1 RAGRSISTPNMRF
14 DAIRPTVGP
23 SRWCWWPGPPYIAI
37 KGHDDGERQDSW
49 KESAHESGFDDE
61 CSTSRRP
68 ATSFW
73 SAMNH
78 ALLLASAMFTA
89 AFLGTRSAIVVSKST
104 CPRQDSISSRP
115 VESPMLSK
123 GTRIPFLENGTSTVT
138 ISRWFFGADSCF
150 EVPSKPSNFTPHEI
164 LGLPATIESNKAWDA
179 LIGPNGL
186 RASKG
191 YIEIAHPER
200 YGLPPGVTHPSDSS
214 KGIYGLAMTH
224 ELHCLVGS
232 EVSRDERI
240 RIRTAFYDVVEGR
253 LTPEDFHSPPRREVT
268 KLLALDHGALHLNH
282 CFDYLQEG
290 IRCAAHLD
298 VQYPVMH
305 AGAGI
310 LTGERMCKDWDA
322 VLGILEDNSF
332 DASNMTL

>member
-1 RAGRSISTPNMRF
+1 MKAPKDVLFPSPPPNSAPVDQFPRLTCVSMRSDGWLALVDGAGGLALHIL
-14 DAIRPTVGP
+14 P
-23 SRWCWWPGPPYIAI
+23 SRGMTM
-37 KGHDDGERQDSW
+37 DSW

-61 CSTSRRP
+61 CPTSRRP

-123 GTRIPFLENGTSTVT
+123 GTRIPFLEN
-138 ISRWFFGADSCF
+138 
-150 EVPSKPSNFTPHEI
+150 VPSKPSNFTPHEI

-179 LIGPNGL
+179 LIGP
-186 RASKG
+186 SKG

-200 YGLPPGVTHPSDSS
+200 YGLPPGITHPSDSS

-224 ELHCLVGS
+224 ELHCL
-232 EVSRDERI
+232 I
-240 RIRTAFYDVVEGR
+240 RIRTAFYDLVEGR